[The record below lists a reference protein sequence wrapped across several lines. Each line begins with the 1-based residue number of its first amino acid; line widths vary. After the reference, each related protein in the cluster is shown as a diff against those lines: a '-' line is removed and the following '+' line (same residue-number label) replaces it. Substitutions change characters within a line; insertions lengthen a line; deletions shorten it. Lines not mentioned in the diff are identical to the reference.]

1 MWKVWKRTLYNP
13 KICKNKGDFN
23 EKIIHTITK
32 KYPHFSSEV
41 IRNKNVDI
49 VENYFPM
56 RFSPIFTTS
65 PAPIVINKS
74 PLIHFSNKK
83 FSISSKDGK

>member
-1 MWKVWKRTLYNP
+1 MWKKENINE
-13 KICKNKGDFN
+13 KILENKGDFYDR
-23 EKIIHTITK
+23 IIHILTK
-32 KYPHFSSEV
+32 KYPQFSSEV
-41 IRNKNVDI
+41 IRQKIVDI
-49 VENYFPM
+49 VENYLPIK
-56 RFSPIFTTS
+56 FSPIFTTS

>member
-1 MWKVWKRTLYNP
+1 MWKKENINE
-13 KICKNKGDFN
+13 KILENKGDFYDRF
-23 EKIIHTITK
+23 IHILTK
-32 KYPHFSSEV
+32 KYPQFSSEV
-41 IRNKNVDI
+41 IRQKIVDI
-49 VENYFPM
+49 VENYLPIK
-56 RFSPIFTTS
+56 FSPIFTTS

>member
-1 MWKVWKRTLYNP
+1 MWKQENINE
-13 KICKNKGDFN
+13 KILENKGDFYDRF
-23 EKIIHTITK
+23 IHILTK
-32 KYPHFSSEV
+32 KYPQFSSEV
-41 IRNKNVDI
+41 IRQKIVDI
-49 VENYFPM
+49 VENYLPIK
-56 RFSPIFTTS
+56 FSPIFTTS